1 MQAAFT
7 SSVNC
12 RRFCSLRVLWQTS
25 RPNFLILALVVT
37 ALTVAWL
44 AWADFELSPG
54 LVLMVSLAALV
65 VHASVN
71 WLNEVHDARSG
82 LDQLTQR
89 TPFNGGSGALQGH
102 PEALKNVQTAAFI
115 AIAFA
120 VGFGIYLVWLW
131 DWRIIPLGLLG
142 LVVILS
148 YSPWMTRQPVW
159 GWSSPGLGLGWVLML
174 GVAFALT
181 GHYPTELMALALLPF
196 LLINNLLLLNQFP
209 DKQADQQVGRRTLP
223 LAVGDRHAL
232 WVFKASVLVSVLLLV
247 GLIGL
252 GMLPWLS
259 LVALVGFVPAGLIW
273 SKLQPHFEHSADALF
288 ILAMNVVMI
297 LGVLALLAL
306 SLMVSAWIG

>member
-1 MQAAFT
+1 MQA
-7 SSVNC
+7 N
-12 RRFCSLRVLWQTS
+12 SLPITCHRLCALQTLWQSS
-25 RPNFLILALVVT
+25 RPNFLILTLVVT
-37 ALTVAWL
+37 ALAVAWL
-44 AWADFELSPG
+44 VWAGYPLSPG
-54 LVLMVSLAALV
+54 LVLMVVLAALM

-71 WLNEVHDARSG
+71 WLNEVHDACSG

-89 TPFNGGSGALQGH
+89 TPFNGGSGALQRYPAG
-102 PEALKNVQTAAFI
+102 LKMVQRAAFI
-115 AIAFA
+115 ALACAI
-120 VGFGIYLVWLW
+120 GFGVYLVVLW

-181 GHYPTELMALALLPF
+181 GHYPTGLIALAALPF

-223 LAVGDRHAL
+223 IAIGDCRAL
-232 WVFKASVLVSVLLLV
+232 WVFKITLLVSMLVLI

-252 GMLPWLS
+252 GVLPWLS
-259 LVALVGFVPAGLIW
+259 LLAFAGFVPAALMW
-273 SKLQPHFEHSADALF
+273 SKLQPQFEQTADVAFVLT
-288 ILAMNVVMI
+288 MNLIVI
-297 LGVLALLAL
+297 LGVQALLAI
-306 SLMVSAWIG
+306 SLVISALIS

>member
-1 MQAAFT
+1 MTQ
-7 SSVNC
+7 SSASTC
-12 RRFCSLRVLWQTS
+12 HGYCTIRALWHTS

-44 AWADFELSPG
+44 VWAGFELSPG

-71 WLNEVHDARSG
+71 WLNEVHDARTG

-89 TPFNGGSGALQGH
+89 TPFNGGSGALQGY
-102 PEALKNVQTAAFI
+102 PEALKNVQTAAYI
-115 AIAFA
+115 ALAVA

-232 WVFKASVLVSVLLLV
+232 WVFKASLLVSVLLLV

-252 GMLPWLS
+252 GVLPWLS
-259 LVALVGFVPAGLIW
+259 LMALVGFVPAGLIW
-273 SKLQPHFEHSADALF
+273 SRLQPGFELRKDVVF
-288 ILAMNVVMI
+288 ILAMNVMMI
-297 LGVLALLAL
+297 LGTLALLAV
-306 SLMVSAWIG
+306 SLLINAWIG